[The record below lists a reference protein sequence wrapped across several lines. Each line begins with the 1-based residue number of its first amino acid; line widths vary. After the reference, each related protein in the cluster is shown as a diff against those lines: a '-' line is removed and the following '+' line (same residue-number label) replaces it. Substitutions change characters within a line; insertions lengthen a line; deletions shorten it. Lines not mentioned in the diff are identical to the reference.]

1 MMDYLRGLSPAHADA
16 RHRAVVAP
24 RSRYE
29 IDQPIRAVPRA
40 DAPEVERDEPVVA
53 RAPRQLNPIDRRLE
67 IEDLSAALVRPL
79 QEPLLAARR
88 SRTDAIVASH
98 HELESPIGVM
108 PVESGM
114 LPGATV
120 AALPPLT
127 PAVGLPSSQA
137 VSEPVRAAVPTH
149 RERVTLASRPE
160 QRSVDHG
167 PLSQQALASRVV
179 PQSDRPPI
187 VHVTIDRV
195 DVRAP
200 AAPDRPAPRP
210 RPRATTSGSLT
221 DYLQTRQRRRGGGPS

>member
-1 MMDYLRGLSPAHADA
+1 MMDYLRRLAPAHADA

-79 QEPLLAARR
+79 LEPLRAARR
-88 SRTDAIVASH
+88 SRPDAIVASH
-98 HELESPIGVM
+98 HELESPIGAM

-114 LPGATV
+114 LPRATV
-120 AALPPLT
+120 TALPTLP
-127 PAVGLPSSQA
+127 PAAGLPSSQA
-137 VSEPVRAAVPTH
+137 VSEPVRAA
-149 RERVTLASRPE
+149 LASRPE